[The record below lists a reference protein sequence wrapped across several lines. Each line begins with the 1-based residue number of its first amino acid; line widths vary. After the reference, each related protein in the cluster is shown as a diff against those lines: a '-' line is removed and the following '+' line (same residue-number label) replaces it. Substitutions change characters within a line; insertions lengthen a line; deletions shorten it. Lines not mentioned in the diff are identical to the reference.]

1 MRAMN
6 APDRPVIHIVDD
18 EDNFRTA
25 LARLLAAHGFIVRE
39 YASAG
44 DFLLAW
50 PTDAL
55 GCLLLD
61 VRMPG
66 PSGLELQAALAERGD
81 ALPVIFLTGYGDV
94 PTSVRA
100 MRRGAIDFLT
110 KPVDT
115 GALLSAIRAAL
126 RCDAERRELARH
138 QRELRERYDTLTP
151 RERAVF
157 SQVIAGRLNKQ
168 IAGTLNTCERTVKA
182 HRAHVMQKLHARS
195 VADLVHISVELDGS
209 AARAGWLSPAAA

>member
-1 MRAMN
+1 
-6 APDRPVIHIVDD
+6 
-18 EDNFRTA
+18 
-25 LARLLAAHGFIVRE
+25 
-39 YASAG
+39 
-44 DFLLAW
+44 
-50 PTDAL
+50 
-55 GCLLLD
+55 
-61 VRMPG
+61 
-66 PSGLELQAALAERGD
+66 
-81 ALPVIFLTGYGDV
+81 
-94 PTSVRA
+94 

-126 RCDAERRELARH
+126 RCDAERRLLARH
-138 QRELRERYDTLTP
+138 QRELRERYETLTP

-195 VADLVHISVELDGS
+195 VADLVHISVELDGTP
-209 AARAGWLSPAAA
+209 ARTGSVVHAAA

>member
-1 MRAMN
+1 MTT
-6 APDRPVIHIVDD
+6 PDRPVVHIVDD
-18 EDNFRTA
+18 EDSFRTA
-25 LARLLAAHGFIVRE
+25 LARLLAAHGFEVRE

-44 DFLLAW
+44 DFLLVW
-50 PTDAL
+50 PTESL

-61 VRMPG
+61 MCMPG

-94 PTSVRA
+94 PSSVRA

-126 RCDAERRELARH
+126 RCDAERRQTAHR
-138 QRELRERYDTLTP
+138 QRELRDRFDTLTP

-157 SQVIAGRLNKQ
+157 SQVINGRLNKQ

-195 VADLVHISVELDGS
+195 VADLVHIAVELEGALAPS
-209 AARAGWLSPAAA
+209 TGVAHAA

>member
-1 MRAMN
+1 
-6 APDRPVIHIVDD
+6 
-18 EDNFRTA
+18 
-25 LARLLAAHGFIVRE
+25 
-39 YASAG
+39 
-44 DFLLAW
+44 
-50 PTDAL
+50 
-55 GCLLLD
+55 
-61 VRMPG
+61 
-66 PSGLELQAALAERGD
+66 
-81 ALPVIFLTGYGDV
+81 
-94 PTSVRA
+94 

-115 GALLSAIRAAL
+115 GALLSAIRSAL
-126 RCDAERRELARH
+126 SCDAERRQLARH

-195 VADLVHISVELDGS
+195 VADLVHISVELDGAPMRARS
-209 AARAGWLSPAAA
+209 AVHAAA

>member
-1 MRAMN
+1 MVT
-6 APDRPVIHIVDD
+6 PDRPVIHIVDD
-18 EDNFRTA
+18 DEGFRTA
-25 LARLLAAHGFIVRE
+25 LVRLLAAHGFQVRE

-50 PTDAL
+50 PTEAP

-66 PSGLELQAALAERGD
+66 PSGLELQAALVERGD
-81 ALPVIFLTGYGDV
+81 ALPVIFLSGYGDV

-115 GALLSAIRAAL
+115 AGLLAAIRVGLHA
-126 RCDAERRELARH
+126 DAEHRQTARRQKELHARF
-138 QRELRERYDTLTP
+138 DTLTP
-151 RERAVF
+151 RERAVY
-157 SQVIAGRLNKQ
+157 SQVIEGRLNKQ

-182 HRAHVMQKLHARS
+182 HRAHVMQKLHVRS
-195 VADLVHISVELDGS
+195 VADLVRISVELDTG
-209 AARAGWLSPAAA
+209 ALVAQHTA

>member
-1 MRAMN
+1 MN
-6 APDRPVIHIVDD
+6 SADRPFIHIVDD
-18 EDNFRTA
+18 DDSFRTA
-25 LARLLAAHGFIVRE
+25 LARLLTAHGFIVRE
-39 YASAG
+39 YSSAG

-50 PTDAL
+50 PADAL

-81 ALPVIFLTGYGDV
+81 ALPVIFLSGYGDV

-115 GALLSAIRAAL
+115 GALLSAIRTAL
-126 RCDAERRELARH
+126 RRDAERRQLASR
-138 QRELRERYDTLTP
+138 QRELRERFESLTP

-157 SQVIAGRLNKQ
+157 SQVTDGRLNKQ
-168 IAGTLNTCERTVKA
+168 IASTLHTCERTVKA

-195 VADLVHISVELDGS
+195 VADLVHISVELEGSMQAGGVPS
-209 AARAGWLSPAAA
+209 AA

>member
-1 MRAMN
+1 MRTMN

-18 EDNFRTA
+18 EDGFRTA
-25 LARLLAAHGFIVRE
+25 LARLLAAHGFLVRE

-115 GALLSAIRAAL
+115 GALLSAIRAGL
-126 RCDAERRELARH
+126 RCDAERRQLAGH
-138 QRELRERYDTLTP
+138 QRELRERYDSLTP

-195 VADLVHISVELDGS
+195 VADLVHISVELDGAPARTGS
-209 AARAGWLSPAAA
+209 ASFAA